1 MKKISYLLI
10 AIGILII
17 LFPKANEWMEDTKQR
32 NLLKNAE
39 LERAADSENTG
50 QTNPGLQNEYS
61 VMSQILDA
69 SASDESEDEDVHETI
84 ENQTQSTGISVNP
97 VKNNKNE
104 EDQRAIAVIKIS
116 KIDLKLPVLEG
127 ATKSNMKYAAA
138 HLKETAGLGQ
148 DGNAAIAA
156 HRART
161 KGRLFNRLNE
171 IEIGDEIVVEVK
183 EDKFVYKVDK
193 ISVVEPTD
201 ISVLDSDNPEEK
213 VLTLITCDPLVNP
226 THRLIVRAKM

>member
-1 MKKISYLLI
+1 MKKLSYALI
-10 AIGILII
+10 VIGICII
-17 LFPKANEWMEDTKQR
+17 LFPRANEWMEDVKQR
-32 NLLKNAE
+32 SLLEAAE
-39 LERAADSENTG
+39 LELSANAEDNG
-50 QTNPGLQNEYS
+50 QLNQTLRDEYS
-61 VMSQILDA
+61 AMSEILNT
-69 SASDESEDEDVHETI
+69 SSSNTSGNEPEDEQTAAIQTSGQSVKQTK
-84 ENQTQSTGISVNP
+84 NQGQ
-97 VKNNKNE
+97 KQE
-104 EDQRAIAVIKIS
+104 AIAVIKIS

-138 HLKETAGLGQ
+138 HLKETTGLGQ

-156 HRART
+156 HRAYT

-171 IEIGDEIVVEVK
+171 IEIGDEIVIEAK
-183 EDKFVYKVDK
+183 GDKFVYTVDK

-201 ISVLDSDNPEEK
+201 ISVLEVEKPGDK